1 MVKKRSHQI
10 TETRKLKKI
19 NLFPFPTRKSEP
31 FLGIYIEQL
40 CRMEMYFII
49 VRLLITPKHAKFTSA
64 FIWQSDNLQKGL
76 ARCKTRVETKA
87 GKQQVLVPA

>member
-1 MVKKRSHQI
+1 
-10 TETRKLKKI
+10 
-19 NLFPFPTRKSEP
+19 
-31 FLGIYIEQL
+31 
-40 CRMEMYFII
+40 MEMYFII